1 MRYIL
6 GIIDQ
11 RSKYIVSIAIRRQY
25 ENTVQKVISNNWMLK
40 FGCPKRI
47 HMDCGR
53 SFESNAMVE
62 FAKRWNVE
70 LCFSSPYHHNT
81 NGQIERQFRTVRDLL
96 NTTLEDRKISDW
108 TEILPEIE
116 FALNST
122 WQKSINTSPAEF
134 VFGKKIARENWNQQT
149 SEKTETKLESN

>member
-1 MRYIL
+1 MSYIL

-11 RSKYIVSIAIRRQY
+11 CSKYKVLIAIRRQD
-25 ENTVQKVISNNWMLK
+25 ENTVQKVISNNWLLK
-40 FGCPKRI
+40 FGCSKRI
-47 HMDCGR
+47 HVDCCR
-53 SFESNAMVE
+53 SFESKAE

-70 LCFSSPYHHNT
+70 LCFSRPYHHNT

-122 WQKSINTSPAEF
+122 WQKSINT
-134 VFGKKIARENWNQQT
+134 INI
-149 SEKTETKLESN
+149 